1 MFARMRPSLLSRSI
15 AILAVATL
23 PVVAEVNYSTQVRP
37 IFQKKCLKC
46 HGPKKSKSDYRL
58 DSRTAALKG
67 DGIIP
72 GNPQA
77 SYLIELVEDGEMP
90 PKGPPL
96 SKTEISLL
104 KSWIRDGAKWNG
116 PAAKA
121 NPARRG
127 TSNFPMTEHPGSEAM
142 PPDGAPA
149 PQLAQPIDLSAL
161 PSPLATDRQIDF
173 ATEVRPLLK
182 RSCMKCHG
190 PEKPKGRFRLDNRR
204 SALRGGSGGL
214 AIVPGNSAKSPMI
227 HLIAHLVPDLEMPP
241 SGDAPPMS
249 PNEIALLRTWID
261 QGATWD
267 ADQASASGLTLITS
281 PMIGGYSVNG
291 NEQLFRQHHWTREGL
306 SGGFAKL
313 QLDQWLDDETR
324 VTVEGRLDAPHN
336 LDFTLNLER
345 QDIGF
350 VRGGFEHFRSYS
362 NNVGGYYTP
371 FATEFAPSFELDRNL
386 HLDRGRIWTEIGIDR
401 PRFPS
406 ITLGYEY
413 RFKDGEKS
421 TLYWGASTQDD
432 LTRNILP
439 SYKMIDEDV
448 HRITL
453 DLRHDWK
460 GILFEN
466 NLLAEFYDSTTT
478 RVETSRSNFAEGS
491 DTLTTITESSDSSQ
505 FANAFSMQKLITD
518 HWLLSGGYYYS
529 KLDSDATFSQETL
542 DSLGNGVS
550 GQYWSAQ
557 PINLD
562 WHTHIFN
569 ASTRLGPWKGW
580 TFTTGLQNNWERQ
593 DAMGTANYFFGLPTP
608 DVPPPSFFV
617 SNVQSERKTV
627 SMREHATLRYTGIRR
642 AVFYAEGEWEQQDTE
657 LFEHDPGLINGFRR
671 DTGTDSR
678 DQDYT
683 LGMTLNPLP
692 RLSLNAHYR
701 YSLEDDDYDHR
712 IDEANGEFPNEGYSA
727 FIVGRELE
735 TNEFKTHINYRPK
748 PWLRTLLSYR
758 HQSTDFTTETDSVP
772 IGVPIGVPPDTP
784 GGEILAGKYDANI
797 YGLNIHLTPWEK
809 LALSCNCSYYDTQT
823 RTANNDDP
831 AVTSYT
837 GDVYAVNLGGTYR
850 ISGDT
855 QLAAYYTYSRADY
868 AHDNSASGLPLGIDY
883 RMHGLQAALST
894 RITDNVH
901 AQLQYRYHDYD
912 EPSSKGVNDYTAHGI
927 FLNCTV
933 NWN

>member
-1 MFARMRPSLLSRSI
+1 
-15 AILAVATL
+15 
-23 PVVAEVNYSTQVRP
+23 
-37 IFQKKCLKC
+37 
-46 HGPKKSKSDYRL
+46 
-58 DSRTAALKG
+58 
-67 DGIIP
+67 
-72 GNPQA
+72 
-77 SYLIELVEDGEMP
+77 
-90 PKGPPL
+90 
-96 SKTEISLL
+96 
-104 KSWIRDGAKWNG
+104 
-116 PAAKA
+116 
-121 NPARRG
+121 
-127 TSNFPMTEHPGSEAM
+127 MTEHPGSEAM

-241 SGDAPPMS
+241 PGDAPPMS

-460 GILFEN
+460 GIPLREQSPRRVLRLDNHAGGDQPVQFCRGVRHLDHNHRELRQLPVRQRLQHAKADHGPLAALGRLLLFETRFRR
-466 NLLAEFYDSTTT
+466 NLQPGNPRQPRKWSLRPVLVRPADQPRLAHPHLQRQHPSRTLE
-478 RVETSRSNFAEGS
+478 RVDLHHRPPEQLGTSGRNGHRQLLFRPSHSRS
-491 DTLTTITESSDSSQ
+491 
-505 FANAFSMQKLITD
+505 
-518 HWLLSGGYYYS
+518 
-529 KLDSDATFSQETL
+529 
-542 DSLGNGVS
+542 
-550 GQYWSAQ
+550 
-557 PINLD
+557 P
-562 WHTHIFN
+562 
-569 ASTRLGPWKGW
+569 
-580 TFTTGLQNNWERQ
+580 
-593 DAMGTANYFFGLPTP
+593 PTP
-608 DVPPPSFFV
+608 PFSSPMCSLRERPCPCVNTPPFATQGFV
-617 SNVQSERKTV
+617 
-627 SMREHATLRYTGIRR
+627 GD
-642 AVFYAEGEWEQQDTE
+642 VFYAEGEWEQQDTE

-701 YSLEDDDYDHR
+701 YSLEVDDYDHR

-784 GGEILAGKYDANI
+784 GGEILAGKNDANI

-809 LALSCNCSYYDTQT
+809 LALSCNCSYYDTRT

-855 QLAAYYTYSRADY
+855 QLAAYYTYSGRNSHTTTPPA
-868 AHDNSASGLPLGIDY
+868 ASPSASTTGCTASRPPCPPGSPTTSMPSCNIATTI
-883 RMHGLQAALST
+883 MTSPPAKAST
-894 RITDNVH
+894 TTPH
-901 AQLQYRYHDYD
+901 TA
-912 EPSSKGVNDYTAHGI
+912 SS
-927 FLNCTV
+927 
-933 NWN
+933 